1 MKLDFDCTIVGAG
14 VVGLA
19 IGSYVSQKKRKVL
32 IIERNKTFGEENSS
46 RNSGVIHAGIYYP
59 NNSLKAKLCK
69 IGNKMIY
76 KYAKKK
82 KINYLNCGKF
92 IISQNNSEEKKLL
105 EIKKN
110 AQENGVNLVY
120 LDKKDMGKIEPNIM
134 CHSAL
139 LSKSSGIIDVHD
151 FMSNLVIDIEKN
163 NGQIVY
169 NQEVNFIEQL
179 NSKINFMIKKYD
191 QVFTTNY
198 LINSAGL
205 NSHLL
210 ARNIVGYNNN
220 LIPKISLIK
229 GNYFKLSGKSPF
241 KKLVYPIPSENGL
254 GIHSTINFNFD
265 TIFGPDT
272 ETINKVDFN
281 VNPKLEGKFIKAIKN
296 YWPEINNRKII
307 PDYSGIRTSLENKDF
322 VIQGKEIHK
331 MKGIINLFGIESPGV
346 TSSLAIGKYIFDK
359 YLDNN

>member
-1 MKLDFDCTIVGAG
+1 MKLDFDCTIIGAG

-19 IGSYVSQKKRKVL
+19 IGSYFSQKKRKVL
-32 IIERNKTFGEENSS
+32 VIEKNKTFGEENSS

-82 KINYLNCGKF
+82 KINHLSCGKF
-92 IISQNNSEEKKLL
+92 IISQNKSEEKKLF

-110 AQENGVNLVY
+110 AQENGVNLIY
-120 LDKKDMGKIEPNIM
+120 LDKREVKKIEPNVT
-134 CHSAL
+134 CYSAL

-151 FMSNLVIDIEKN
+151 LMSNLIIDIEKN
-163 NGQIVY
+163 KGQIVY

-179 NSKINFMIKKYD
+179 DSKVNFMIKKYD
-191 QVFTTNY
+191 QIFTTNY

-210 ARNIVGYNNN
+210 AKNIMGYDNN
-220 LIPKISLIK
+220 LIPKILLIK

-241 KKLVYPIPSENGL
+241 KKLVYPLPSKKGL

-272 ETINKVDFN
+272 QNINKVDFK
-281 VNPKLEGKFIKAIKN
+281 VSKKLEGKFIKSIEN
-296 YWPEINNRKII
+296 YWPEIKNRKII
-307 PDYSGIRTSLENKDF
+307 PDYSGIRTSPENKDF

-331 MKGIINLFGIESPGV
+331 MNGIINLFGIESPGL

-359 YLDNN
+359 YLENN

>member
-163 NGQIVY
+163 NGQVVY
-169 NQEVNFIEQL
+169 NQEV
-179 NSKINFMIKKYD
+179 MIKKYD